1 MTTKCKKCGVTL
13 EEDEPQQNGMCIDC
27 FCADWGELVEIS
39 PIVSPHDEAF
49 WIHQRKLLKEKDR
62 FISLDEI

>member
-27 FCADWGELVEIS
+27 FAADWGELVEIS
-39 PIVSPHDEAF
+39 PIVSPRFLLEK
-49 WIHQRKLLKEKDR
+49 RKNEQ
-62 FISLDEI
+62 